1 MGFLDRIRKKK
12 EKAKSEVT
20 TKSNKE
26 PVEKTK
32 SEGIPPEEFEKSAET
47 TYISSIIDE
56 QKKMHKNAYSSWTPE
71 QEEKLKRL
79 WLEYSKNNTKKS
91 EIIIQLA
98 KDLKRSK
105 KAISRRLQRLGL
117 LETEKKHITKPE
129 QTLDEIRTSAKENN
143 ERLYFCLNGHVRK
156 SGNHPSS
163 MSCHCGLT
171 SNYVERSL
179 QEFENHPVVKK
190 SKGGS
195 TNVWYDE
202 GSSGGGGENSG
213 GEGKSSPDKITEFT
227 INLDNSRVGKY
238 SNVILSWE
246 KPKENDSKIER
257 YKIEFK
263 NKKEKSWQE
272 LNSKKSE
279 IEIQLT
285 KGSKYEFRIASEN
298 KHGTSEYSAIKEKF
312 VTSSILDKYQQQAV
326 SFSTENPLL
335 VTAGPGSGKTRVVAE
350 RVKDLILNQNIEPE
364 KILCITFTK
373 AGEQEMIKRFEN
385 DKDLKN
391 EGLVF
396 PSSKIRTYHSLCRN
410 YLGLNGSEVFTFKDK
425 KTSKYTEDAKEWIKT
440 YFKKDDSVLNLEGT
454 EKIKIPIINSDE
466 EKELNQLIDGVSAF
480 KREELRVSDL
490 ENYLKEKSNIRNDPH
505 INKLKNLCKYLKKY
519 QEFLSNESKYDFDD
533 FLFKTAFKLKEK
545 DFKLEK
551 KKQIKYVIIDE
562 FQDNNFLQFK
572 IIKELT
578 SCENLT
584 CVGDVN
590 QSIYSFQGANIELFK
605 DFKKHY
611 SKYCQID
618 LKYNYRSTQQI
629 VNATNN
635 FLEISSEESN
645 TNLIT
650 TNPKG
655 TPIHIRECDVQKT
668 EYEYFVQ
675 LITSNVNLEIQRNHV
690 GGSKIID
697 FSDFVIL
704 VRTNDVRNF
713 LKQYL
718 VKKGIPCRTTR
729 GPTIQY
735 KDKKISYFID
745 KIIKQNELNKKSP
758 VSELIEKLDI
768 NNTQIILKKLYLD
781 FEDEEIAIDENFMN
795 KIIFS
800 HANVFKNN
808 LGDKPIS
815 EFMLYINNP
824 GHPKWNFINAV
835 KISTAH
841 SVKGEEFP
849 YVIISN
855 TIEKHFP
862 LIYRE
867 RELRVPKELLKY
879 KSNEL
884 EEIMF
889 TKEESRLFYVA
900 MTRAKLELFIMYS
913 LENKNGQSS
922 ERSRFLDMLKIKTQD
937 GEFDHKEIMGSDGVL
952 MNNEEIEE
960 ESEGTIEEE
969 SEGTIEEE
977 LEHRHEASESIGKFF
992 HKEIISANT
1001 TLDICSPWIRTSYLQ
1016 DIINL
1021 LEKKVKIRIITWN
1034 DERNETQQNT
1044 IKLLKQIKSDNLEF
1058 NITENRVHSKIYI
1071 KDSKIAV
1078 ISSANFTYQQLWVE
1092 HNTCDIYYKKKE
1104 VQECLNSFNSA
1115 WYTK

>member
-1 MGFLDRIRKKK
+1 MGFLDKIKKK
-12 EKAKSEVT
+12 KKKPKSKVII
-20 TKSNKE
+20 KSNKI
-26 PVEKTK
+26 PVE
-32 SEGIPPEEFEKSAET
+32 T
-47 TYISSIIDE
+47 TSSSSSMDK
-56 QKKMHKNAYSSWTPE
+56 QKKIHKNAYGPWLKVD
-71 QEEKLKRL
+71 EEKLKRL

-91 EIIIQLA
+91 EIIIQLT
-98 KDLKRSK
+98 KDFGRSK

-117 LETEKKHITKPE
+117 LEI
-129 QTLDEIRTSAKENN
+129 
-143 ERLYFCLNGHVRK
+143 
-156 SGNHPSS
+156 
-163 MSCHCGLT
+163 
-171 SNYVERSL
+171 
-179 QEFENHPVVKK
+179 
-190 SKGGS
+190 
-195 TNVWYDE
+195 
-202 GSSGGGGENSG
+202 
-213 GEGKSSPDKITEFT
+213 
-227 INLDNSRVGKY
+227 
-238 SNVILSWE
+238 
-246 KPKENDSKIER
+246 
-257 YKIEFK
+257 
-263 NKKEKSWQE
+263 
-272 LNSKKSE
+272 
-279 IEIQLT
+279 
-285 KGSKYEFRIASEN
+285 EN
-298 KHGTSEYSAIKEKF
+298 KHGTSEYSASKEKF
-312 VTSSILDKYQQQAV
+312 VTSNILDKYQQQAV

-335 VTAGPGSGKTRVVAE
+335 VTAGPGSGKTRVVSE
-350 RVKDLILNQNIEPE
+350 RVKDLILNQNIEPG

-373 AGEQEMIKRFEN
+373 AGQQEMIKRFEN

-391 EGLVF
+391 EGVVF
-396 PSSKIRTYHSLCRN
+396 PSRNIRTYHSLCMN
-410 YLGLNGSEVFTFKDK
+410 YLGLRPSELFIFKDK
-425 KTSKYTEDAKEWIKT
+425 ITSKYTEDAKEWIKI
-440 YFKKDDSVLNLEGT
+440 YFKKDDSVLNLEGK
-454 EKIKIPIINSDE
+454 EKIKIPIINSDD

-505 INKLKNLCKYLKKY
+505 INKLKNLCKYFKKY
-519 QEFLSNESKYDFDD
+519 QEFLSNKSKYDFDD
-533 FLFKTAFKLKEK
+533 FLFKTAFKLKEE

-578 SCENLT
+578 SCKNLT

-611 SKYCQID
+611 SEYHQID
-618 LKYNYRSTQQI
+618 LKNNYRSTPQI

-655 TPIHIRECDVQKT
+655 TPIHIRECNMQKT

-713 LKQYL
+713 LKEYL
-718 VKKGIPCRTTR
+718 VKKGIPCRINNR
-729 GPTIQY
+729 PTIQY

-745 KIIKQNELNKKSP
+745 KIIKQNELNKKSL

-781 FEDEEIAIDENFMN
+781 FEDEEITIDENFMN

-815 EFMLYINNP
+815 EFMSYINNP
-824 GHPKWNFINAV
+824 GHPKWNFINTV
-835 KISTAH
+835 KISTVH

-862 LIYRE
+862 LNYRE
-867 RELRVPKELLKY
+867 RELRVPKELLQY

-889 TKEESRLFYVA
+889 RKEESRLFYVA

-913 LENKNGQSS
+913 LKNKNGQSS

-937 GEFDHKEIMGSDGVL
+937 GELDHKEIMGLDDEL

-960 ESEGTIEEE
+960 ELEGP
-969 SEGTIEEE
+969 IEEE

-1115 WYTK
+1115 WYTT